1 MKITKNNNVI
11 MEITNTRNGCLEQGG
26 YSGRVLSYP
35 LSGVIA
41 ATGLSRGEIE
51 NAEAFDTIAD
61 RGCNTIAA
69 LCEYEMAGR
78 VVRTGHIIE

>member
-11 MEITNTRNGCLEQGG
+11 IEITNTRNGCLEQGG